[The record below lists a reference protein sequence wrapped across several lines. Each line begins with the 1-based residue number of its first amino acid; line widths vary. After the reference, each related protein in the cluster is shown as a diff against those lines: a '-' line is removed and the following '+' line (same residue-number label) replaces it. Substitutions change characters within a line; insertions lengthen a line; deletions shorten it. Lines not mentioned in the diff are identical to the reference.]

1 VIIDCARYVDG
12 VRVGGPLDVAQ
23 AGAAVCLDPPEDG
36 FVWLGLFEPTAE
48 ELAEVRA
55 AFALTPHDIEDLLT
69 PCTRPNLEHTDDGFL
84 ARTRTILFRPPDD
97 LDFGT
102 INVLG
107 RPRFVIAARYGESS
121 EINTL
126 RKRLEGR
133 PEFLKLGPGAVL
145 HGILDHVVD
154 DWSPVLHELDGLVD
168 DVERLVFSDSP
179 AEDDPTER
187 IYNLKRDVLEM
198 HRAAL
203 PLVEPLD
210 QLAHGEVGLINPAL
224 EHRFRDQ
231 HERLLRVLEQVQDL
245 RELLTHLLEANLTQ
259 VSIRQNE
266 DMRKISAWAAMIAVP
281 TLIAGIYGM
290 NFQHMPELGWKTGY
304 PISLGIMAVT
314 VTWLYLF
321 FRRRKWL

>member
-12 VRVGGPLDVAQ
+12 VRVGGRLDITT
-23 AGAAVCLDPPEDG
+23 AGAAMCSEPPEAG
-36 FVWLGLFEPTAE
+36 FVWLGLFDPTAG
-48 ELAEVRA
+48 ELAEIQA
-55 AFALTPHDIEDLLT
+55 AFQLTVHDIDDLVT
-69 PCTRPNLEHTDDGFL
+69 PCTRPTLEHTETGFV
-84 ARTRTILFRPPDD
+84 ARMRTILFKPPDD

-102 INVLG
+102 INLLG
-107 RPRFVIAARYGESS
+107 RERFVIAARHGQSS
-121 EINTL
+121 EITTL
-126 RKRLEGR
+126 RKRLESR
-133 PEFLKLGPGAVL
+133 PEFLCLGPGAVL

-154 DWSPVLHELDGLVD
+154 DWTPALHELDGLVD
-168 DVERLVFSDSP
+168 DVERQVFSDAP

-210 QLAHGEVGLINPAL
+210 QLSHGEVALVASAL

-245 RELLTHLLEANLTQ
+245 RELLTHLLDANLTQ

-266 DMRKISAWAAMIAVP
+266 DMRKISAWAAMITVP

-290 NFQHMPELGWKTGY
+290 NFQHIPELGWKTGY
-304 PISLGIMAVT
+304 PLSLGLMAVT
-314 VTWLYLF
+314 VGWLYLF